1 LVVNQPGRC
10 AVSITEYERHQIF
23 KWYEE
28 KMGPERASVMMQLLP
43 PVGWHDVATKADL
56 QALRAELRGEIAEL
70 RGEMAELRS
79 ELRGEIAELRGE
91 VQSTAARTL
100 RAMVVT
106 MVAGHAT
113 LVGLVLSAQQLG

>member
-1 LVVNQPGRC
+1 
-10 AVSITEYERHQIF
+10 
-23 KWYEE
+23 
-28 KMGPERASVMMQLLP
+28 MMQLLP

-56 QALRAELRGEIAEL
+56 QALRAELRGEMAELRGELRGEIAEL

-79 ELRGEIAELRGE
+79 ELRGEMAELRGE
-91 VQSTAARTL
+91 IQNTAARTL

>member
-70 RGEMAELRS
+70 RGE
-79 ELRGEIAELRGE
+79 IAELRGE
-91 VQSTAARTL
+91 IQSTAARTL